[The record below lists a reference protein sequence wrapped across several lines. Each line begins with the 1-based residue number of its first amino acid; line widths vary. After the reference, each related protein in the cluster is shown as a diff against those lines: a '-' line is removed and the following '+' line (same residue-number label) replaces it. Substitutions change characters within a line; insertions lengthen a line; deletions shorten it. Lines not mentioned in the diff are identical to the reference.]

1 MDATLKPAPS
11 ASIKIT
17 QRLTARVVVVF
28 IRCSSFVVCGYFL
41 SVRLATVAGAVVKR
55 LYVWRMGKNGM
66 KRSER
71 IDRVELMRTFVRIV
85 EAGSLSAAARQLA
98 TTQAT
103 VSRRLQSLET
113 MLGVRLMLRTTHTTR
128 LTDDG
133 ERCYQHARR
142 VIDSWLALEDEVGQ
156 TEDEP
161 VGVLRVRAPH
171 AFGQD
176 QLLKPLTEFLQRYP
190 QLSVEWMLNDRSVDF
205 LGDNLDC
212 AIRVGVEVDPAT
224 VSVLLAEVPRSVV
237 ASPELLARYPA
248 VKTPKDLQQ
257 LPWIAISS
265 FYQRHV
271 ELFHDAS
278 SAPARVTITPR
289 LSTDSLYVARNT
301 AFTGLG
307 VAVVSSWTVQDDIQ
321 EGRLVHLLPEWQPAA
336 LPVHLVY
343 PWSRYY
349 PARLRRF
356 LELMR
361 QIMPEVTGMRKP
373 LQQP

>member
-1 MDATLKPAPS
+1 
-11 ASIKIT
+11 
-17 QRLTARVVVVF
+17 
-28 IRCSSFVVCGYFL
+28 
-41 SVRLATVAGAVVKR
+41 
-55 LYVWRMGKNGM
+55 M
-66 KRSER
+66 KRVER

-85 EAGSLSAAARQLA
+85 ETGSLSAAARQLS

-113 MLGVRLMLRTTHTTR
+113 LLGARLLLRTTHATR

-156 TEDEP
+156 AEDEP

-171 AFGQD
+171 AFGQE

-190 QLSVEWMLNDRSVDF
+190 QLSVEWMLNDKSVDF
-205 LGDNLDC
+205 LSDNIDC
-212 AIRVGVEVDPAT
+212 AIRVGAEVDPAT
-224 VSVLLAEVPRSVV
+224 VSVQLAEVPRSIV
-237 ASPELLARYPA
+237 ASPALLARF
-248 VKTPKDLQQ
+248 PKVSKPEDLQA
-257 LPWIAISS
+257 LPWIAIST

-271 ELFHDAS
+271 ELFDGA
-278 SAPARVTITPR
+278 AQPTRIAITPR

-301 AFTGLG
+301 ALTGLG
-307 VAVVSSWTVQDDIQ
+307 VALVSSWTVKEDIQ
-321 EGRLVHLLPEWQPAA
+321 EGRLIPLLSEWQPTA

-356 LELMR
+356 LEMMK
-361 QIMPEVTGMRKP
+361 QVMPGIAGMRKP
-373 LQQP
+373 ANAQ

>member
-1 MDATLKPAPS
+1 M
-11 ASIKIT
+11 
-17 QRLTARVVVVF
+17 
-28 IRCSSFVVCGYFL
+28 
-41 SVRLATVAGAVVKR
+41 VKR
-55 LYVWRMGKNGM
+55 LYVKRMTEEIM
-66 KRSER
+66 KRVER

-85 EAGSLSAAARQLA
+85 ETGSLSAAARQLS

-113 MLGVRLMLRTTHTTR
+113 LLGARLLLRTTHATR

-156 TEDEP
+156 AEDEP

-171 AFGQD
+171 AFGQE

-190 QLSVEWMLNDRSVDF
+190 QLSVEWMLNDKSVDF
-205 LGDNLDC
+205 LSDNIDC
-212 AIRVGVEVDPAT
+212 AIRVGAEVDPAT
-224 VSVLLAEVPRSVV
+224 VSVQLAEVPRSVV
-237 ASPELLARYPA
+237 ASPALLARF
-248 VKTPKDLQQ
+248 PKVSKPEDLQA
-257 LPWIAISS
+257 LPWIAIST

-271 ELFHDAS
+271 ELFDGA
-278 SAPARVTITPR
+278 AQPTRIAITPR

-301 AFTGLG
+301 ALTGLG
-307 VAVVSSWTVQDDIQ
+307 VALVSSWTVKEDIQ
-321 EGRLVHLLPEWQPAA
+321 ERRLIPLLPEWQPTA

-356 LELMR
+356 LEMMK
-361 QIMPEVTGMRKP
+361 QVMPGIAGMRKP
-373 LQQP
+373 ANAQ

>member
-1 MDATLKPAPS
+1 
-11 ASIKIT
+11 
-17 QRLTARVVVVF
+17 
-28 IRCSSFVVCGYFL
+28 
-41 SVRLATVAGAVVKR
+41 
-55 LYVWRMGKNGM
+55 M
-66 KRSER
+66 KRVER

-85 EAGSLSAAARQLA
+85 ETGSLSAAARQLS

-113 MLGVRLMLRTTHTTR
+113 LLGARLLLRTTHATR

-156 TEDEP
+156 AEDEP

-171 AFGQD
+171 AFGQE

-190 QLSVEWMLNDRSVDF
+190 QLSVEWMLNDKSVDF
-205 LGDNLDC
+205 LSDNIDC
-212 AIRVGVEVDPAT
+212 AIRVGAEVDPAT
-224 VSVLLAEVPRSVV
+224 VSVQLAEVPRSIV
-237 ASPELLARYPA
+237 ASPALLARF
-248 VKTPKDLQQ
+248 PKVSKPEDLQA
-257 LPWIAISS
+257 LPWIAIST

-271 ELFHDAS
+271 ELFDGA
-278 SAPARVTITPR
+278 AQPTRIAITPR

-301 AFTGLG
+301 ALTGLG
-307 VAVVSSWTVQDDIQ
+307 VALVSSWTVKEDIL
-321 EGRLVHLLPEWQPAA
+321 EGRLIHLLPEWQPTA

-356 LELMR
+356 LEMMK
-361 QIMPEVTGMRKP
+361 QVMPGIAGMRKP
-373 LQQP
+373 ANAQ

>member
-1 MDATLKPAPS
+1 
-11 ASIKIT
+11 
-17 QRLTARVVVVF
+17 
-28 IRCSSFVVCGYFL
+28 
-41 SVRLATVAGAVVKR
+41 
-55 LYVWRMGKNGM
+55 M
-66 KRSER
+66 KRVER

-85 EAGSLSAAARQLA
+85 ETGSLSAAARQLS

-113 MLGVRLMLRTTHTTR
+113 LLGARLLLRTTHATR

-156 TEDEP
+156 AEDEP

-171 AFGQD
+171 AFGQE

-190 QLSVEWMLNDRSVDF
+190 QLSVEWMLNDKSVDF
-205 LGDNLDC
+205 LSDNIDC
-212 AIRVGVEVDPAT
+212 AIRVGAEVDPAT
-224 VSVLLAEVPRSVV
+224 VSVQLAEVPRSVV
-237 ASPELLARYPA
+237 ASPALLARF
-248 VKTPKDLQQ
+248 PKVSKPEDLQA
-257 LPWIAISS
+257 LPWIAIST

-271 ELFHDAS
+271 ELFDGA
-278 SAPARVTITPR
+278 AQPTRIAITPR

-301 AFTGLG
+301 ALTGLG
-307 VAVVSSWTVQDDIQ
+307 VALVSSWTVKEDIQ
-321 EGRLVHLLPEWQPAA
+321 QGRLIPLLPEWQPTA

-356 LELMR
+356 LEMMKR
-361 QIMPEVTGMRKP
+361 VMPGIAGMRKP
-373 LQQP
+373 ANAQ

>member
-1 MDATLKPAPS
+1 
-11 ASIKIT
+11 
-17 QRLTARVVVVF
+17 
-28 IRCSSFVVCGYFL
+28 
-41 SVRLATVAGAVVKR
+41 
-55 LYVWRMGKNGM
+55 M
-66 KRSER
+66 KRVER

-85 EAGSLSAAARQLA
+85 ETGSLSAAARQLS

-113 MLGVRLMLRTTHTTR
+113 LLGARLLLRTTHATR

-156 TEDEP
+156 AEDEP

-171 AFGQD
+171 AFGQE

-190 QLSVEWMLNDRSVDF
+190 QLSVEWMLNDKSVDF
-205 LGDNLDC
+205 LSDNIDC
-212 AIRVGVEVDPAT
+212 AIRVGAEVDPAT
-224 VSVLLAEVPRSVV
+224 VSVQLAEVPRSVV
-237 ASPELLARYPA
+237 ASPALLARF
-248 VKTPKDLQQ
+248 PKVSKPEDLQA
-257 LPWIAISS
+257 LPWIAIST

-271 ELFHDAS
+271 ELFDGA
-278 SAPARVTITPR
+278 AQPTRIAITPR

-301 AFTGLG
+301 ALTGLG
-307 VAVVSSWTVQDDIQ
+307 VALVSSWTVKEDIEQ
-321 EGRLVHLLPEWQPAA
+321 GRLIPLLPEWQPTA

-356 LELMR
+356 LEMMKR
-361 QIMPEVTGMRKP
+361 VMPGIAGMRKP
-373 LQQP
+373 ANAQ

>member
-1 MDATLKPAPS
+1 M
-11 ASIKIT
+11 
-17 QRLTARVVVVF
+17 
-28 IRCSSFVVCGYFL
+28 
-41 SVRLATVAGAVVKR
+41 VKR
-55 LYVWRMGKNGM
+55 LYVKRMTEESM
-66 KRSER
+66 KRVER

-85 EAGSLSAAARQLA
+85 ETGSLSAAARQLS

-113 MLGVRLMLRTTHTTR
+113 LLGARLLLRTTHATR

-156 TEDEP
+156 AEDEP

-171 AFGQD
+171 AFGQE

-190 QLSVEWMLNDRSVDF
+190 QLSVEWMLNDKSVDF
-205 LGDNLDC
+205 LSDNIDC
-212 AIRVGVEVDPAT
+212 AIRVGAEVDPAT
-224 VSVLLAEVPRSVV
+224 VSVQLAEVPRSIV
-237 ASPELLARYPA
+237 ASPALLARF
-248 VKTPKDLQQ
+248 PKVSKPEDLQA
-257 LPWIAISS
+257 LPWIAIST

-271 ELFHDAS
+271 ELFDA
-278 SAPARVTITPR
+278 AAQPTRIAITPR

-301 AFTGLG
+301 ALTGLG
-307 VAVVSSWTVQDDIQ
+307 VALVSSWTVKEDIQ
-321 EGRLVHLLPEWQPAA
+321 EGRLIPLLPEWQPTA

-356 LELMR
+356 LEMMK
-361 QIMPEVTGMRKP
+361 QVMPGIAGMRKP
-373 LQQP
+373 ANAQ

>member
-1 MDATLKPAPS
+1 MAEES
-11 ASIKIT
+11 
-17 QRLTARVVVVF
+17 
-28 IRCSSFVVCGYFL
+28 
-41 SVRLATVAGAVVKR
+41 
-55 LYVWRMGKNGM
+55 M
-66 KRSER
+66 KRVER

-85 EAGSLSAAARQLA
+85 ETGSLSAAARQLS

-113 MLGVRLMLRTTHTTR
+113 LLGARLLLRTTHATR

-156 TEDEP
+156 AEDEP

-171 AFGQD
+171 AFGQE

-190 QLSVEWMLNDRSVDF
+190 QLSVEWMLNDKSVDF
-205 LGDNLDC
+205 LSDNIDC
-212 AIRVGVEVDPAT
+212 AIRVGAEVDPAT
-224 VSVLLAEVPRSVV
+224 VSVQLAEVPRSVV
-237 ASPELLARYPA
+237 ASPALLARF
-248 VKTPKDLQQ
+248 PKVSKPEDLQA
-257 LPWIAISS
+257 LPWIAIST

-271 ELFHDAS
+271 ELFDGA
-278 SAPARVTITPR
+278 AQPTRIAITPR

-301 AFTGLG
+301 ALTGLG
-307 VAVVSSWTVQDDIQ
+307 VALVSSWTVKEDIQ
-321 EGRLVHLLPEWQPAA
+321 QGRLIPLLPEWQPTA

-356 LELMR
+356 LEMMK
-361 QIMPEVTGMRKP
+361 QVMPGIAGMRKP
-373 LQQP
+373 ANAQ

>member
-1 MDATLKPAPS
+1 
-11 ASIKIT
+11 
-17 QRLTARVVVVF
+17 
-28 IRCSSFVVCGYFL
+28 
-41 SVRLATVAGAVVKR
+41 
-55 LYVWRMGKNGM
+55 
-66 KRSER
+66 
-71 IDRVELMRTFVRIV
+71 MRTFVRIV

-113 MLGVRLMLRTTHTTR
+113 MLGVRLILRTTHTTR

-176 QLLKPLTEFLQRYP
+176 QLLKPVTEFLQCYP
-190 QLSVEWMLNDRSVDF
+190 QLSIEWMLNDRSADF

-237 ASPELLARYPA
+237 ASPALLARFPS
-248 VKTPKDLQQ
+248 VTTPEDLQQ
-257 LPWIAISS
+257 FPWIAISS
-265 FYQRHV
+265 FYQRQV

-278 SAPARVTITPR
+278 PATARIAITPR

-301 AFTGLG
+301 ALTGLG
-307 VAVVSSWTVQDDIQ
+307 VAVVSSWTVQDDIR

-361 QIMPEVTGMRKP
+361 QVMPEVTGMRKP
-373 LQQP
+373 VQQP

>member
-1 MDATLKPAPS
+1 MTEES
-11 ASIKIT
+11 
-17 QRLTARVVVVF
+17 
-28 IRCSSFVVCGYFL
+28 
-41 SVRLATVAGAVVKR
+41 
-55 LYVWRMGKNGM
+55 M
-66 KRSER
+66 KRVER

-85 EAGSLSAAARQLA
+85 ETGSLSAAARQLS

-113 MLGVRLMLRTTHTTR
+113 LLGARLLLRTTHAIR

-156 TEDEP
+156 AEDEP

-171 AFGQD
+171 AFGQE

-190 QLSVEWMLNDRSVDF
+190 QLSVEWMLNDKSVDF
-205 LGDNLDC
+205 LSDNIDC
-212 AIRVGVEVDPAT
+212 AIRVGAEVDPAT
-224 VSVLLAEVPRSVV
+224 VSVQLAEVPRSIV
-237 ASPELLARYPA
+237 ASPALLARF
-248 VKTPKDLQQ
+248 PKVSKPEDLQA
-257 LPWIAISS
+257 LPWIAIST

-271 ELFHDAS
+271 ELFDGA
-278 SAPARVTITPR
+278 AQPTRIAITPR

-301 AFTGLG
+301 ALTGLG
-307 VAVVSSWTVQDDIQ
+307 VALVSSWTVKEDIQ
-321 EGRLVHLLPEWQPAA
+321 EGRLIPLLPEWQPTA

-356 LELMR
+356 LEMMK
-361 QIMPEVTGMRKP
+361 QVMPGIAGMRKP
-373 LQQP
+373 ANAQ

>member
-1 MDATLKPAPS
+1 
-11 ASIKIT
+11 
-17 QRLTARVVVVF
+17 
-28 IRCSSFVVCGYFL
+28 
-41 SVRLATVAGAVVKR
+41 
-55 LYVWRMGKNGM
+55 M
-66 KRSER
+66 KRVER

-85 EAGSLSAAARQLA
+85 ETGSLSAAARQLS

-113 MLGVRLMLRTTHTTR
+113 LLGARLLLRTTHATR

-156 TEDEP
+156 AEDEP

-171 AFGQD
+171 AFGQE

-190 QLSVEWMLNDRSVDF
+190 QLSVEWMLNDKSVDF
-205 LGDNLDC
+205 LSDNIDC
-212 AIRVGVEVDPAT
+212 AIRVGAEVDPAT
-224 VSVLLAEVPRSVV
+224 VSVQLAEVPRSVV
-237 ASPELLARYPA
+237 ASPALLARF
-248 VKTPKDLQQ
+248 PKVSKPEDLQV
-257 LPWIAISS
+257 LPWIAIST

-271 ELFHDAS
+271 ELFDGA
-278 SAPARVTITPR
+278 AQPTRIAITPR

-301 AFTGLG
+301 ALTGLG
-307 VAVVSSWTVQDDIQ
+307 VALVSSWTVKEDIQ
-321 EGRLVHLLPEWQPAA
+321 EGRLIPLLPEWQPTA

-356 LELMR
+356 LEMMK
-361 QIMPEVTGMRKP
+361 QVMPGIAGMRMP
-373 LQQP
+373 ANAQ